1 MRQAVCWSLALGL
14 LVSGRASGFEARK
27 FTIPPELKDVFRE
40 IERDYREFERTDG
53 ATMRRLARLEED
65 LGDARS
71 KIAKLETQLNLLR
84 MKLDAMAGVVAKP
97 PEGAPTP
104 GPAEAEPKGAP
115 PTPAAPLPA
124 AHITGEEQ
132 RAEGDSVVVRGTVE
146 NTTKG
151 PLTFVII
158 EVVFLDAEGKPVT
171 TVSAYTEPRVIS
183 AGGTAKFQVAT
194 KASSRIKSHKV
205 TARTQ

>member
-1 MRQAVCWSLALGL
+1 MRQAICWTLALGL
-14 LVSGRASGFEARK
+14 LVSGRAFGFEARR

-40 IERDYREFERTDG
+40 IERDYREFEKKD
-53 ATMRRLARLEED
+53 AAAARRLTSLEDE
-65 LGDARS
+65 LGAARS

-84 MKLDAMAGVVAKP
+84 MKLDAMTGVVAKP
-97 PEGAPTP
+97 PEAPPTP
-104 GPAEAEPKGAP
+104 GPAEAEPKGT
-115 PTPAAPLPA
+115 PTPPPAPLPA
-124 AHITGEEQ
+124 AHITGEER

-158 EVVFLDAEGKPVT
+158 EVVFQDAEGKPVA
-171 TVSAYTEPRVIS
+171 TVSAYTEPRVIP
-183 AGGTAKFQVAT
+183 AGAAAKFQVAT
-194 KASSRIKSHKV
+194 KANPRIKSHKV